1 MKKIF
6 EKIKE
11 KGLRQS
17 IRMISVKLKK
27 REVKGVKKLSQRK
40 QRAVEEIINLNYDT
54 VIIFENHFGYYNIMQ
69 QRPQHLTKALS
80 DERTLVLYNSYYDV
94 DYHDSDRITCL
105 KDNFYILDMYYY
117 REMILEKL
125 KKQDV
130 RKLLMVYSTDTVPV
144 SRIKEYQKENF
155 YIIYEY
161 VDDMNPDLIASDKLE
176 MITSRHRYLLEHD
189 RTLCVATAAKL
200 YENVYCR
207 KPKASLS
214 LISNGVECD
223 KFQMDVKTRDP
234 KYLSWLKD
242 DCIKVGY
249 YGAMA
254 GWIDYG
260 LLKELASDEHLQI
273 ILIGVEHD
281 CSLKE
286 SGILNYDN
294 VRYFG
299 KKPYEK
305 LAGYAH
311 YFDVCM
317 IPFLINDI
325 TEATSPVKLFE
336 YMSMG
341 KPVVTTALPECKK
354 YDIVSIASDR
364 KDFKDKIYEAAAKSQ
379 EKEYIDALRR
389 CAQANDWQAKAE
401 ELKEYIKGVHE

>member
-1 MKKIF
+1 MKKVF

-11 KGLRQS
+11 KGFRQS

-27 REVKGVKKLSQRK
+27 RETKCVKKLSQKR
-40 QRAVEEIINLNYDT
+40 QSVVEEILNLNYDT
-54 VIIFENHFGYYNIMQ
+54 VIIFENHFGYYNIML
-69 QRPQHLTKALS
+69 QRPQHMTRELS

-94 DYHDSDRITCL
+94 DYRDSDRITCL
-105 KDNFYILDMYYY
+105 KENFYILDMYYY
-117 REMILEKL
+117 RKTVLEGL
-125 KKQDV
+125 KKKNV

-144 SRIKEYQKENF
+144 SRIKEYQKDNF

-161 VDDMNPDLIASDKLE
+161 VDDMNPDLIASDKLK
-176 MITSRHRYLLEHD
+176 MITDRHKYLLQSD

-200 YENVYCR
+200 YDNVYCAR
-207 KPKASLS
+207 PTASLAW
-214 LISNGVECD
+214 ISNGVECD
-223 KFQMDVKTRDP
+223 KFQMDVKTRDAQ
-234 KYLSWLKD
+234 YLSWLKEES
-242 DCIKVGY
+242 IKVGY

-254 GWIDYG
+254 GWLDYD
-260 LLKELASDEHLQI
+260 LLKELASDKRLQI

-281 CSLKE
+281 GSLKE
-286 SGILNYDN
+286 SGILEFDN

-311 YFDVCM
+311 FFDVCI

-341 KPVVTTALPECKK
+341 KPVVTTALPECKR
-354 YDIVSIASDR
+354 YDIVSIAEDS
-364 KDFKDKIYEAAAKSQ
+364 KDFRDKVYEAAAKKG
-379 EKEYIDALRR
+379 ERKYIEALRQFAR
-389 CAQANDWQAKAE
+389 ENDWKEKAE
-401 ELKEYIKGVHE
+401 ELRGYIKGVE